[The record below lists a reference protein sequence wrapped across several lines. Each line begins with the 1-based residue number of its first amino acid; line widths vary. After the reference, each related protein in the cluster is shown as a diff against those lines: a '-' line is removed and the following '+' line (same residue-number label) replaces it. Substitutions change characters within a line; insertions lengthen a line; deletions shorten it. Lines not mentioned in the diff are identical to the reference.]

1 VDPPPLTRAWNRLAN
16 LQITLQKI
24 GVGGVTHPPNTS
36 NKNNPRPDTKHNYTA
51 SEKEKRLKEIDKC
64 ARIHSTKC
72 SQY

>member
-51 SEKEKRLKEIDKC
+51 SEKEKKTERNRQMCKN
-64 ARIHSTKC
+64 